1 MKTIRKKRIAGM
13 TLVEIM
19 VAAVVIVVGVLGAA
33 GHRYYSALDARKGDT
48 HITAARIGATL
59 LETWKATGGSLTF
72 DPTTELASELT
83 ISTSSLDLSTY
94 VNSETHTGDKT
105 LLNRYKVVTNSSNH
119 NYNAMLS
126 YKDIASTNLRLLHV
140 IIAWQP
146 NTLGYQPGADGGGG
160 NKQDET
166 VPGNLQTVLLTTYVV
181 H

>member
-1 MKTIRKKRIAGM
+1 MKTIRKKRISGL

-19 VAAVVIVVGVLGAA
+19 VGVVVIVVGVLGAA
-33 GHRYYSALDARKGDT
+33 GHRYYSALDARKADT

-72 DPTTELASELT
+72 DPTVELGSELI

-94 VNSETHTGDKT
+94 SNSDTHTEVNT
-105 LLNRYKVVTNSSNH
+105 LLNRYKVVTKSSNH

-126 YKDIASTNLRLLHV
+126 YKDIALTDLRILQV

-146 NTLGYQPGADGGGG
+146 NTLGYQPGADGVHQKAGEDTSG
-160 NKQDET
+160 NF
-166 VPGNLQTVLLTTYVV
+166 QTIRLTTYVV